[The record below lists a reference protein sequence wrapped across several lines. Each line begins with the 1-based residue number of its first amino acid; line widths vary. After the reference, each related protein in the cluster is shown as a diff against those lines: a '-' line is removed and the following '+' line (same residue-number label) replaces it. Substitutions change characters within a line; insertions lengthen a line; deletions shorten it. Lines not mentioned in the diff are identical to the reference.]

1 MNEFIITNKKYLTI
15 LVLGLVML
23 TVPLFLKSSN
33 NSYDKSCEQRFIGV
47 MQNAKGVGK
56 IEIMT
61 GTTKDGQISGV
72 VIVAQGAEDI
82 TIRKQI
88 ADAACAAFDVQP
100 HKIQIF
106 AYNGRSNL
114 NENK

>member
-1 MNEFIITNKKYLTI
+1 MNEFLNTNKKYIIL
-15 LVLGLVML
+15 LVLGMVLLIMPGIMDNSF
-23 TVPLFLKSSN
+23 TVDN
-33 NSYDKSCEQRFIGV
+33 NCEKEFISV

-61 GTTKDGQISGV
+61 GRTENGEISGV
-72 VIVAQGAEDI
+72 VIVAQGAENI
-82 TIRKQI
+82 SIRKQI

-106 AYNGRSNL
+106 SYNREADLS
-114 NENK
+114 EIK